1 MKMRKWIIMLL
12 ALMMLPGFIGR
23 GEASPV
29 VMLAGVQSR
38 ISKSA
43 ITMTEIDTGFQE
55 MGQVVSETLYAEL
68 AANPK
73 FTMVDNTETA
83 SIARMDETALINQL
97 GNGQI
102 NLELQKQADYII
114 LGFITNVSNIKAQS
128 GVLGVGGK
136 DGTVHVEISMRV
148 MDAHTGA
155 LVFATTANSRRKSEL
170 KYNVIVHR
178 KDSGLGDALNNALDI
193 AAQNLAAQ
201 FLEAV

>member
-1 MKMRKWIIMLL
+1 MLL

-23 GEASPV
+23 VEASPV

-83 SIARMDETALINQL
+83 KIIKKTKRQVVKLLYNA
-97 GNGQI
+97 
-102 NLELQKQADYII
+102 KQA
-114 LGFITNVSNIKAQS
+114 LKKELEKEGF
-128 GVLGVGGK
+128 
-136 DGTVHVEISMRV
+136 EYE
-148 MDAHTGA
+148 
-155 LVFATTANSRRKSEL
+155 EL
-170 KYNVIVHR
+170 
-178 KDSGLGDALNNALDI
+178 
-193 AAQNLAAQ
+193 
-201 FLEAV
+201 

>member
-1 MKMRKWIIMLL
+1 MKRLMIMLM
-12 ALMMLPGFIGR
+12 AAMLFIGFVR
-23 GEASPV
+23 SVEAAPV
-29 VMLAGVQSR
+29 VMLAGFQSR
-38 ISKSA
+38 VSKSA
-43 ITMTEIDTGFQE
+43 ITMTDIDTSFQE
-55 MGQVVSETLYAEL
+55 MGQVVSEAIFSEL
-68 AANPK
+68 AGNPK
-73 FTMVDNTETA
+73 FAMVDNGETA
-83 SIARMDETALINQL
+83 ARARMDETALINQL
-97 GNGQI
+97 GDGQV

-114 LGFITNVSNIKAQS
+114 LGFITNVSNVKAQS
-128 GVLGVGGK
+128 GALGVGGK

-201 FLEAV
+201 FLAAV

>member
-1 MKMRKWIIMLL
+1 MRKWIIILL

-23 GEASPV
+23 VEASPV

-83 SIARMDETALINQL
+83 RIARMDETALINQL

-102 NLELQKQADYII
+102 NLELQKQADYI
-114 LGFITNVSNIKAQS
+114 TERNIDDGIWKAC
-128 GVLGVGGK
+128 K
-136 DGTVHVEISMRV
+136 EFKWI
-148 MDAHTGA
+148 
-155 LVFATTANSRRKSEL
+155 
-170 KYNVIVHR
+170 
-178 KDSGLGDALNNALDI
+178 
-193 AAQNLAAQ
+193 
-201 FLEAV
+201 